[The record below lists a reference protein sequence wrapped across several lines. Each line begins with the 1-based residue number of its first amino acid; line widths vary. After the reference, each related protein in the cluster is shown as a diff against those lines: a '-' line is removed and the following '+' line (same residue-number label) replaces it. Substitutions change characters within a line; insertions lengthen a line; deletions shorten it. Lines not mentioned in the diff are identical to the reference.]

1 MRIYSIF
8 SYPKGLN
15 NTLLFKKTSVI
26 LDCKGPNTV
35 SQSIIISYFQK
46 IKIDSIVYAHIFILF
61 CNEQFVLLARIR
73 SLTTYCAENF
83 RLWRAAELGSIRDR
97 YSNTW
102 IKNDSLT
109 KYAKEI
115 LKDSYSNTNIRI
127 EFLSPNHAGAA
138 WPLYKDL

>member
-8 SYPKGLN
+8 SNPKGLN

-26 LDCKGPNTV
+26 LDFEGPNTV

-73 SLTTYCAENF
+73 SLTTYCAANF

-109 KYAKEI
+109 KFAKEI
-115 LKDSYSNTNIRI
+115 LKDSYTNTNIRI
-127 EFLSPNHAGAA
+127 KFLSPNHAGVTIV
-138 WPLYKDL
+138 